1 MLPGMGRLVE
11 PRDLE
16 RSLATLRSEIAD
28 PRAGLFGPGTM
39 VWEVARESAVF
50 LGAGRAALLQ
60 LAHPY
65 VGTAVPE
72 HSVTRADPVARF
84 QGTFRM
90 VFRMVFGDLEE
101 AELAARRV
109 FAIHTRV
116 RGTIPEDAGPFRKGD
131 PYDARDRQ
139 AQVWV
144 LATLWDTAIH
154 VFQRVVR
161 PLSSEEKERYYAE
174 SRRFARLFAVE
185 EDLPP
190 TWAALEAWVAE
201 MLASDTLT
209 PTTAARAIGRHIM
222 RPEALPA
229 RWVRR
234 DFGFVT
240 AQLLPPRLSHAF
252 GIDPGGDAG
261 AARAAKVFDAA
272 ALAVPHLPARARF
285 LPAYLEA
292 LARIEGRTGRDRLGE
307 VLGRLVVGQSR
318 PPPRAR

>member
-1 MLPGMGRLVE
+1 MLRPMGRLVE

-16 RSLATLRSEIAD
+16 RSLRSLRDEISD
-28 PRAGLFGPGTM
+28 PRAGLFGPGSM

-72 HSVTRADPVARF
+72 HSVTRDDPVARF

-90 VFRMVFGDLEE
+90 VFRMVFGDLDE
-101 AELAARRV
+101 AERSARRV
-109 FAIHTRV
+109 FAIHARV
-116 RGTIPEDAGPFRKGD
+116 RGTIKEDAGPFPRGHV
-131 PYDARDRQ
+131 YDARDRE

-154 VFQRVVR
+154 VFERVVR

-190 TWAALEAWVAE
+190 SWAALEAWVQG
-201 MLASDTLT
+201 MLESSTLT
-209 PTTAARAIGRHIM
+209 PTTAARTIGRFIM
-222 RPEALPA
+222 RPAAAPA

-240 AQLLPPRLSHAF
+240 AQLLPPRLVHAF
-252 GIDPGGDAG
+252 GIDPGGAAG
-261 AARAAKVFDAA
+261 AARASKIFDAA
-272 ALAVPHLPARARF
+272 ALAVPHLPARVRF

-292 LARIEGRTGRDRLGE
+292 LRRLEGRTGRDRVGE
-307 VLGRLVVGQSR
+307 LLGRLYVGQSN